1 MKLKSKSFLGLLLA
15 SSMGAFTLT
24 GCEKDN
30 ADAVPETVVDV
41 MTTNGFTTLTSLAIT
56 ANLGPTLS
64 GTGPFTVF
72 APANGAFNG
81 ITAPTNTALSN
92 LLTYH
97 VIAGQGLSAAN
108 VLALSNGNLV
118 RVTMANGDST
128 FIRASSAG
136 VFVNGVQVTT
146 PDLAAD
152 NGIVHGIARILFPP
166 TGNIVETAIATPGF
180 DSLVKAVVQ
189 VSGTGVTG
197 NANIANLLSTLNGVT
212 VFAPTNQAFAALFA
226 NPAFPFRQISAIP
239 NDVLRAVL
247 LHHAVP
253 ARAFSNDLA
262 NGTIAMANGSN
273 LTVAGVGTNNISL
286 QGSETVFN
294 NTNAGISST
303 NIMTRN
309 GVIHVINQVLI
320 P

>member
-1 MKLKSKSFLGLLLA
+1 
-15 SSMGAFTLT
+15 
-24 GCEKDN
+24 
-30 ADAVPETVVDV
+30 
-41 MTTNGFTTLTSLAIT
+41 
-56 ANLGPTLS
+56 
-64 GTGPFTVF
+64 
-72 APANGAFNG
+72 
-81 ITAPTNTALSN
+81 
-92 LLTYH
+92 
-97 VIAGQGLSAAN
+97 
-108 VLALSNGNLV
+108 
-118 RVTMANGDST
+118 MANGDST
-128 FIRASSAG
+128 FVRASAAG

-146 PDLAAD
+146 PDLTAD
-152 NGIVHGIARILFPP
+152 NGVVHGIGRILFPP

-189 VSGTGVTG
+189 VSGAGVTG
-197 NANIANLLSTLNGVT
+197 ANNIANLLSTLNGVT

-226 NPAFPFRQISAIP
+226 NPAFPFRNIASIP
-239 NDVLRAVL
+239 NDVLRTVL

-262 NGTIAMANGSN
+262 NGTIPMANGSN
-273 LTVAGVGTNNISL
+273 LTVAGVGTANITL

-294 NTNAGISST
+294 NANAGISAT

>member
-1 MKLKSKSFLGLLLA
+1 MKIMSKSISALLLA
-15 SSMGAFTLT
+15 AFSLVVFT

-30 ADAVPETVVDV
+30 SDAETSTIVDV
-41 MTTNGFTTLTSLAIT
+41 LNTNGYTTLTNLAVT
-56 ANLGPTLS
+56 ANLGGTLTS
-64 GTGPFTVF
+64 DGPFTVF
-72 APANGAFNG
+72 APANDAFNG
-81 ITAPTNTALSN
+81 VTPPTGTALSN

-97 VIAGQGLSAAN
+97 VIGGQGLTAAN
-108 VLALSNGNLV
+108 VLSLSNGNLV

-128 FIRASSAG
+128 FVKASSAG
-136 VFVNGVQVTT
+136 VFVNGVQVTA
-146 PDLAAD
+146 PDLSAD
-152 NGIVHGIARILFPP
+152 NGIVHGIGRILFPP

-189 VSGTGVTG
+189 VSGAGVTG
-197 NANIANLLSTLNGVT
+197 ANNIANLLSTLNGVT
-212 VFAPTNQAFAALFA
+212 VFAPTNQAFAALFSNA
-226 NPAFPFRQISAIP
+226 SFPFRQISEIP

-253 ARAFSNDLA
+253 SRAFSNDLA
-262 NGTIAMANGSN
+262 NGTITMANGTN
-273 LTVAGVGTNNISL
+273 LTVAGVGTASISL

-294 NTNAGISST
+294 NTNAGIANT